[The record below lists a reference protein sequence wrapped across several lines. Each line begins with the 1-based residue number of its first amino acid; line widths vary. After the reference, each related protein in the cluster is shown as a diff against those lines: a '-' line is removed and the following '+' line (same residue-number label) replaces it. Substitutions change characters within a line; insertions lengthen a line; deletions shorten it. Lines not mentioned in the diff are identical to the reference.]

1 MKLNIN
7 NREVELHFGVRFVRE
22 LDKVAGM
29 TANGVSMGM
38 GLSKTLPALEQ
49 GDPVALENA
58 LYAATYES
66 VPRVTMNEID
76 AFLDNSKTDVAK
88 LNNEVFKAVTE
99 SNVIKP
105 TAKKLKITMKNNK

>member
-7 NREVELHFGVRFVRE
+7 NREVNLYFGIRFVRE

-29 TANGVSMGM
+29 SANGVSMGM
-38 GLSKTLPALEQ
+38 GLSKTLPALSE
-49 GDPVALENA
+49 GDPVALENV
-58 LYAATYES
+58 LYAAAYDTE
-66 VPRVTMNEID
+66 PRITIKDID
-76 AFLDNSKTDVAK
+76 AFLDNPKTDIYK
-88 LNNEVFKAVTE
+88 LNNQVLSAVTE